1 MKNIVANNPVSFLSE
16 FTNAIRDGWTL
27 DNKRFALV
35 LQPTLVECTLVKQK
49 DDLPQ
54 LVEFKPNATE
64 LVIEAPSFAE
74 LCEKLQFFV
83 YKHWELDY
91 STLNANLAGMS
102 SVRVWREK
110 HLAVQN
116 YTKEEL
122 YDMEWEKLK
131 MLGRSYNC
139 FNRNKDICIF
149 NILKQQEGK

>member
-16 FTNAIRDGWTL
+16 FTNAVRDGW
-27 DNKRFALV
+27 V
-35 LQPTLVECTLVKQK
+35 LNPNDSVVMFPRYETSLVKQK

-64 LVIEAPSFAE
+64 IVIEAPSFAE

-102 SVRVWREK
+102 SVKIEREE

-122 YDMEWEKLK
+122 YAMEWEKLK

>member
-1 MKNIVANNPVSFLSE
+1 MKNIIANNPVSFLSE
-16 FTNAIRDGWTL
+16 FTNAIRDGW
-27 DNKRFALV
+27 V
-35 LQPTLVECTLVKQK
+35 LNPNDSVVMFPRYETSLLKQK

-74 LCEKLQFFV
+74 LCEKLQFFLNQ
-83 YKHWELDY
+83 YWEINY

-102 SVRVWREK
+102 SVKIEREE

-122 YDMEWEKLK
+122 YAMEWEKLK
-131 MLGRSYNC
+131 TLGRSYNC

>member
-16 FTNAIRDGWTL
+16 FTNAIRDGWML

-35 LQPTLVECTLVKQK
+35 LQPILVECTLVKQK

-64 LVIEAPSFAE
+64 LFIEAPSFGE
-74 LCEKLQFFV
+74 LCEKLQFFLNQ
-83 YKHWELDY
+83 YWELDY

-102 SVRVWREK
+102 SVKIEREE

-122 YDMEWEKLK
+122 YAMEWEQLKL
-131 MLGRSYNC
+131 LARSYNC